1 MYGLVG
7 ESVTVEVGFE
17 IFYAQTVL
25 SVTHSSLL
33 LPRDQDIEFWTLP
46 APCLSGYCHVYHCDE
61 NELDL

>member
-1 MYGLVG
+1 MALL
-7 ESVTVEVGFE
+7 EEVCHWGGRLE
-17 IFYAQTVL
+17 IFYAQAML

-33 LPRDQDIEFWTLP
+33 LPRDQDVEFLALP